1 MNSTSNPAI
10 SVIVP
15 VYKAE
20 KYIHRCLDS
29 IINQTF
35 KDFELI
41 LVDDGSPDRS
51 GEICDEYAAKDKRV
65 KVIHKENGG
74 VASARQCGIDAA
86 TGEYTIHADPDDW
99 MELDMLKC
107 MYNAIK
113 EDNADLLITDFY
125 FNKENKEIY
134 CKQPI
139 RSLKQEDI
147 LKSALTELHGSM
159 CNKLLKTSI
168 YKENNIK
175 FIESID
181 FCEDVLFWLQILQS
195 QNLKINHLQKAFYH
209 YDLFSNNCSI
219 TRKGSQKMAIIM
231 EKYIYNLEIL
241 VPDKF
246 YKEMGTSIIN
256 TLAHAFL
263 LGIKIK
269 QYKSYFKKYKQYI
282 DFIPIS
288 NINQILFRLSYYNI
302 SIAYKLYNIKK
313 KFHFLIKRFFNIKH

>member
-1 MNSTSNPAI
+1 MSSISNPAI

-74 VASARQCGIDAA
+74 VASARQYGIDAA

-99 MELDMLKC
+99 MELELLEC
-107 MYNAIK
+107 MYKAIK
-113 EDNADLLITDFY
+113 EEDADLLITDFY
-125 FNKENKEIY
+125 YNKENKEIY

-159 CNKLLKTSI
+159 WNKLLKTSI
-168 YKENNIK
+168 YKENNVR
-175 FIESID
+175 FIENID

-195 QNLKINHLQKAFYH
+195 QSLKIRYLQKAFYH
-209 YDLFSNNCSI
+209 YDLFSNDYSI
-219 TRKGSQKMAIIM
+219 TRKGCPKMSIIM
-231 EKYIYNLEIL
+231 EKYILNLEIL
-241 VPDKF
+241 VPDIF
-246 YKEMGTSIIN
+246 YKEKGTSIIN
-256 TLAHAFL
+256 TLAHAFF
-263 LGIKIK
+263 LGVKIK
-269 QYKSYFKKYKQYI
+269 QHKHYFKKYKKEI
-282 DFIPIS
+282 NHIPIS
-288 NINQILFRLSYYNI
+288 KINNLFFRLSYYNI
-302 SIAYKLYNIKK
+302 SLAYKLYNIKVR
-313 KFHFLIKRFFNIKH
+313 FHFLIKRFFKY